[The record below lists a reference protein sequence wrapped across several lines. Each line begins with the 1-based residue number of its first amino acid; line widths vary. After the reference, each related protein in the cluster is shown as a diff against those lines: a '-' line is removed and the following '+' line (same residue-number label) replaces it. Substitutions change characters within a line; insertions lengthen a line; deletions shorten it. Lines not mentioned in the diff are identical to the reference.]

1 MLPNREMEMQ
11 RLLISRATLCGLVL
25 GFALSLAVHSAE
37 QPLRP
42 CDQIIHICKQA
53 GFVEG
58 AYKKGYGL
66 WLDCIDPIMR
76 GTKQPAIADKRL
88 PEVSS
93 ELIEACRQ
101 KDPKFGEHQKAQP
114 RQP

>member
-1 MLPNREMEMQ
+1 MRHM
-11 RLLISRATLCGLVL
+11 LISPTTLGAITV
-25 GFALSLAVHSAE
+25 GFALSLAAQSAE

-42 CDQIIHICKQA
+42 CDLIIHACKQA

-58 AYKKGYGL
+58 DYKKGYGL

-76 GTKQPAIADKRL
+76 GTKQPPIADKPL
-88 PEVSS
+88 PQVSA

-101 KDPKFGEHQKAQP
+101 KDPNFGQHRGPLPKGA
-114 RQP
+114 

>member
-1 MLPNREMEMQ
+1 MRQLR
-11 RLLISRATLCGLVL
+11 ISLTTLGNVTVGL
-25 GFALSLAVHSAE
+25 ALSLAAQSAE

-42 CDQIIHICKQA
+42 CDQIIHLCKQA

-58 AYKKGYGL
+58 DYKKGYGL

-76 GTKQPAIADKRL
+76 GTKQPAIADKPL

-101 KDPKFGEHQKAQP
+101 QDPKFGQRRGPMPKGG
-114 RQP
+114 

>member
-1 MLPNREMEMQ
+1 MRQLR
-11 RLLISRATLCGLVL
+11 ISLTTLGNFTVGL
-25 GFALSLAVHSAE
+25 ALSLAAQSAE

-42 CDQIIHICKQA
+42 CDQIIHLCKQA

-58 AYKKGYGL
+58 DYKKGYGL

-76 GTKQPAIADKRL
+76 GTKQPAIADKPL

-101 KDPKFGEHQKAQP
+101 QDPKFGQRRGPPPKGG
-114 RQP
+114 

>member
-1 MLPNREMEMQ
+1 MRYM
-11 RLLISRATLCGLVL
+11 RISPVTLGTFTVGLM
-25 GFALSLAVHSAE
+25 LSLTVSAE
-37 QPLRP
+37 QPQRP
-42 CDQIIHICKQA
+42 CDQIIHACKHA

-58 AYKKGYGL
+58 DYKKGYGL

-76 GTKQPAIADKRL
+76 GTKQPAIADKPL

-101 KDPKFGEHQKAQP
+101 KDPNFGQRRSPLPKGG
-114 RQP
+114 